1 MSHRMTDS
9 FLGLKTRRARYRL
22 FLCIGMLLSLLGL
35 GGMAYQQI
43 QGQIPDRLRVEDLDE
58 LSLDFGWLITE
69 EVTPEVEN
77 VSANAFTQRE
87 YEVQCSLLGLIPL
100 KTVSVQLTE
109 HEKVYTGGMPVG
121 IYLETK
127 GILVIGTGVIEGKD
141 GLNYEPA
148 RHVVQPGDYI
158 LEVNHQSIQD
168 KKELT
173 ELISNQPEGA
183 LILTLRRKGEI
194 IHVRLETV
202 EAADGSQKAGIWV
215 RDNTQGIGTLT
226 FITPEGQFGALGHG
240 INDVDTGFLLETGE
254 GTLYETNI
262 LNIKKGERGNPGELS
277 GVITYQADRVY
288 GSILQNETVGIFGS
302 CNHKLMNET
311 GGQLVETA
319 FKQEVRE
326 GKAVIRS
333 AVDGTLTDY
342 EVEITEVRC
351 NERDMNKGIV
361 LEVTDERLLSMT
373 GGIVQGMS
381 GSPILQDGKLIGAVT
396 HVFVQDSAKGFGIFI
411 ENMLEQVE

>member
-1 MSHRMTDS
+1 MSRRMTPG
-9 FLGLKTRRARYRL
+9 FLGLKKRRARYRF
-22 FLCIGMLLSLLGL
+22 FLCIVLLFSLLGL
-35 GGMAYQQI
+35 GGLTYRQVQS
-43 QGQIPDRLRVEDLDE
+43 QIPDKLRVEDLNE
-58 LSLDFGWLITE
+58 LSLDLGWMIRE
-69 EVTPEVEN
+69 EVTPEAEN

-87 YEVQCSLLGLIPL
+87 YEVECSLLGLIPL

-109 HEKVYTGGMPVG
+109 HERVYTGGMPVG

-158 LEVNHQSIQD
+158 LEVNRQEIHD

-173 ELISNQPEGA
+173 EIISRQQEGA
-183 LILTLRRKGEI
+183 LILTLRRKEEI
-194 IHVRLETV
+194 IQVRLETV
-202 EAADGSQKAGIWV
+202 EAADGRRKAGIWV

-226 FITPEGQFGALGHG
+226 FVTQEGWFGALGHG

-277 GVITYQADRVY
+277 GVITYQPDRIY

-302 CNHKLMNET
+302 CNNRLVDET
-311 GGQLVETA
+311 GRQLVETA

-333 AVDGTLTDY
+333 AVDGTITDY

-361 LEVTDERLLSMT
+361 LQVTDERLLSMT

-381 GSPILQDGKLIGAVT
+381 GSPILQDGKLVGAVT